1 MEKQKTKTLIN
12 NTIMMYVLSITK
24 LVIPLISLP
33 YLTRVLSVDCYGSVS
48 FVKSIVSYLQILI
61 DFGFLY
67 SATKDIITIIK
78 NKGNV
83 NREIGN
89 TFYAQLLLSALS
101 LVIVIVCSFTI
112 STLDGFELFTI
123 LSSITAV
130 LSIFLFE
137 YVFKAYEQMGKIAV
151 RFIVFKTIALIL
163 TLIFVRSDQDIILIP
178 IFDIFAS
185 VISIVLVVLQL
196 KKLGVKIDFSFRR
209 IREAFV
215 SLRKSLVCFLSNF
228 SSTVFTL
235 LNTVLIGLIL
245 TKTEVA
251 HWTLSMQLITAV
263 HALYN
268 PIINS
273 VYPIMIKEK
282 NLKIIHRIMLIYIP
296 LIVVGSVLV
305 YFFSDWLVELLFTEK
320 YLTSAKIFV
329 CMIPVLIAS
338 FPSML
343 YGWPALSAIDNER
356 GYSFTIL
363 LGVCVHII
371 GIIVLM
377 ISHQFTLINLAIIKC
392 ITEIVLC
399 ISRIIL
405 VYKNRR
411 KFNLTTSTVKDITIC
426 RN

>member
-89 TFYAQLLLSALS
+89 TFYAQLLLSGLS
-101 LVIVIVCSFTI
+101 LVIAIVCSFTI

-123 LSSITAV
+123 LSSITAI

-185 VISIVLVVLQL
+185 VISIVLVVFQL
-196 KKLGVKIDFSFRR
+196 KKLGVKIDFSFSR

-215 SLRKSLVCFLSNF
+215 SLRKSLVYFLSNF
-228 SSTVFTL
+228 TSTVFTL

-296 LIVVGSVLV
+296 L
-305 YFFSDWLVELLFTEK
+305 
-320 YLTSAKIFV
+320 
-329 CMIPVLIAS
+329 
-338 FPSML
+338 
-343 YGWPALSAIDNER
+343 
-356 GYSFTIL
+356 
-363 LGVCVHII
+363 
-371 GIIVLM
+371 
-377 ISHQFTLINLAIIKC
+377 
-392 ITEIVLC
+392 
-399 ISRIIL
+399 
-405 VYKNRR
+405 
-411 KFNLTTSTVKDITIC
+411 
-426 RN
+426 